1 MTILGTAHF
10 TKRSLLEAYKA
21 VRELEPTDLAL
32 ELDIQ
37 RFQYLNQRCAKCPTR
52 QTCAGQCEF
61 VGAAD
66 ALGNCDANIWLIDM
80 SEEEI
85 ADRIHQLLPP
95 YRMWPFSLLR
105 FPFRHQTD
113 DEVQLWEK
121 GYKDEVLHRHERR
134 LKTLRL
140 KAPHIWQVLIDER
153 NALMAARLAWV
164 SSKNLDK
171 GKNPSILTFVGA
183 AHVSGIKDL
192 LQHPLQIRNHLR
204 KFNLSFTDPTLIR
217 RVAVQVH

>member
-1 MTILGTAHF
+1 MTVLGTAHF
-10 TKRSLLEAYKA
+10 TQRSLLEAYKA

-32 ELDIQ
+32 ELDIH

-85 ADRIHQLLPP
+85 ANRIHQLLSP

-140 KAPHIWQVLIDER
+140 KAPHVWRVLIDER
-153 NALMAARLAWV
+153 NALMAARLAWITTMRLKQSENAKV
-164 SSKNLDK
+164 LA
-171 GKNPSILTFVGA
+171 LTGA
-183 AHVSGIKDL
+183 AHVEGIKCL
-192 LQHPLQIRNHLR
+192 LSSPSQVRNELQ
-204 KFNLSFTDPTLIR
+204 KLSLTFTVPELVR
-217 RVAVQVH
+217 RIGVN